1 MTAASHKN
9 KTVATLLALLLG
21 GFGVHRFYLKS
32 GADRLGLLHL
42 CALPITGILYG
53 AVKPHPFYV
62 VLPLLVSFIAGFIE
76 ALVIG
81 LTPDEKWDEKYNKG
95 SGRQSNSNWILP
107 VLLVLT
113 MLTGAIVLIGT
124 MARLFDLL
132 FTGGAYG

>member
-1 MTAASHKN
+1 MAVPHKN

-21 GFGVHRFYLKS
+21 GLGVHRFYLKG

-42 CALPITGILYG
+42 CALPIAGILYG
-53 AVKPHPFYV
+53 AVKPHPFYMI
-62 VLPLLVSFIAGFIE
+62 LPLLVSFIAGFIE

-81 LTPDEKWDEKYNKG
+81 LTPDEKWDEKYNEG
-95 SGRQSNSNWILP
+95 SGRQSRSNWTLP
-107 VLLVLT
+107 VLLIIT
-113 MLTGAIVLIGT
+113 MLAGTIVLIGT

>member
-1 MTAASHKN
+1 MAAPHKN

-21 GFGVHRFYLKS
+21 GLGAHRFYLKG

-42 CALPITGILYG
+42 CTLPIAGILYG
-53 AVKPHPFYV
+53 AVKPHPFYMI
-62 VLPLLVSFIAGFIE
+62 LPLLVSIIAGFIE
-76 ALVIG
+76 ALAIG

-95 SGRQSNSNWILP
+95 SGRQSRSNWTLP
-107 VLLVLT
+107 VLLVIT
-113 MLTGAIVLIGT
+113 MLAGTIVLIGT